1 MYTDTSAKRK
11 VKPLSSVNTTHKG
24 KKTIIMGVEGG
35 RGVRKK
41 LFDLGIVPGSELEI
55 VRGAPRSPYVV
66 KVNDT
71 RMMIGWGMVQK
82 VLVY

>member
-1 MYTDTSAKRK
+1 
-11 VKPLSSVNTTHKG
+11 
-24 KKTIIMGVEGG
+24 MGVDGG

-55 VRGAPRSPYVV
+55 VQGVPHSPYVV

-82 VLVY
+82 VLVYER